1 MLEQLMS
8 MEKDARNKILDNLPV
23 GMKKYIFD
31 SIPVMSKDL
40 MVKETDSWEDRVEKK
55 YKCIQENPNEVF
67 WDNAEFYPLVY
78 KNKSNQRE
86 PGFLANTKIST
97 RGDIIRFYPATG
109 RIFLTLAGESPKG
122 VYVRVR
128 IDKLKYPVHRI
139 VGSTFIPIPDQY
151 KDTDISRLITN
162 HKDLVVTNNYVSNL
176 EWLDDSGNIRHAQD
190 NGAKLVGEDYYKT
203 KPILIEVVADNRFK
217 GRKYVLQGFGHCKEN
232 GLNYT
237 SLMYV
242 INGDK
247 KHNYG
252 HIASF
257 IPLEDVQK
265 YHLGMPNDIKELFDK
280 NVNYFSMDII
290 PVVGTVLSGEFEGLE
305 FSLFGA
311 TEINEH
317 FVQAN
322 VLKVCNGKRKSHRN
336 CSWKQVS
343 LEEGIRLHGLL
354 TKEVLKTLQ

>member
-1 MLEQLMS
+1 M
-8 MEKDARNKILDNLPV
+8 
-23 GMKKYIFD
+23 
-31 SIPVMSKDL
+31 
-40 MVKETDSWEDRVEKK
+40 
-55 YKCIQENPNEVF
+55 
-67 WDNAEFYPLVY
+67 
-78 KNKSNQRE
+78 
-86 PGFLANTKIST
+86 
-97 RGDIIRFYPATG
+97 
-109 RIFLTLAGESPKG
+109 
-122 VYVRVR
+122 
-128 IDKLKYPVHRI
+128 
-139 VGSTFIPIPDQY
+139 
-151 KDTDISRLITN
+151 
-162 HKDLVVTNNYVSNL
+162 
-176 EWLDDSGNIRHAQD
+176 
-190 NGAKLVGEDYYKT
+190 
-203 KPILIEVVADNRFK
+203 EVVADNRFK

-265 YHLGMPNDIKELFDK
+265 HHLGMPNDIKELFDK

-354 TKEVLKTLQ
+354 TKEVLKKLQ